1 MSKKDDYFSVMKN
14 TNELFM
20 FFKGIFEK
28 NKCKIIKKMNGKPVR
43 EDYIPFN
50 EMPEMYDALYK

>member
-1 MSKKDDYFSVMKN
+1 VFKEFITNVIGIDTNNTYRTKMKGYVDNSINKSKGF
-14 TNELFM
+14 
-20 FFKGIFEK
+20 
-28 NKCKIIKKMNGKPVR
+28 KPVR